1 MRYTRSDLNSLC
13 DRLNKRLRDGGSTMQ
28 YLAQSRNGYTA
39 VDLYDGD
46 GCRRAVG
53 TGSPKECAF
62 YVMEHALT
70 LFTRIDTNHKE

>member
-13 DRLNKRLRDGGSTMQ
+13 DKLNKRLADGGSTMR
-28 YLAQSRNGYTA
+28 YETQSRNGYTA
-39 VDLYDGD
+39 VDLYVGN
-46 GCRRAVG
+46 GCLRAVG

-70 LFTRIDTNHKE
+70 LFTINDTNYKA

>member
-13 DRLNKRLRDGGSTMQ
+13 DHLNKRLRDGGSTVQ
-28 YLAQSRNGYTA
+28 YLPQSRNGYTA
-39 VDLYDGD
+39 VDLYVDDGY
-46 GCRRAVG
+46 RRAVG

-70 LFTRIDTNHKE
+70 VFTRIVTDHKE